1 MKRYSPKSVWTS
13 MCVRKLPRWCVLD
26 QGTES
31 LPDGP
36 PCGENSYLR
45 PKSSNFISHRP
56 VVSWFQLHHL
66 LLLTGCG
73 KALVCSLHL
82 CFWKKNFIDPRH
94 KPTSESVFKRK
105 QMQKAAFIYICSL
118 ASHSP
123 TFTPHRLL
131 VQCVNHGYSRIRGQV
146 ELGTEPST
154 LFIRLVYELLYL
166 LTHSCQNNVI
176 KRSLQQCRAVSV
188 TFFFFTLF
196 TFDK

>member
-1 MKRYSPKSVWTS
+1 MWGEFLFKTKKLKLYLTS
-13 MCVRKLPRWCVLD
+13 SSGELVSTASFFAIDRLW
-26 QGTES
+26 ES
-31 LPDGP
+31 LGLQFA
-36 PCGENSYLR
+36 SVFL
-45 PKSSNFISHRP
+45 
-56 VVSWFQLHHL
+56 
-66 LLLTGCG
+66 
-73 KALVCSLHL
+73 
-82 CFWKKNFIDPRH
+82 KKNFIDPRH

-123 TFTPHRLL
+123 TFTPRRLL

>member
-56 VVSWFQLHHL
+56 VVSWFQLHHF

-82 CFWKKNFIDPRH
+82 CFWKKISSTPDTNRQVNQFS
-94 KPTSESVFKRK
+94 KENKCKRLHS
-105 QMQKAAFIYICSL
+105 YICSL

-123 TFTPHRLL
+123 TFTPRRLL